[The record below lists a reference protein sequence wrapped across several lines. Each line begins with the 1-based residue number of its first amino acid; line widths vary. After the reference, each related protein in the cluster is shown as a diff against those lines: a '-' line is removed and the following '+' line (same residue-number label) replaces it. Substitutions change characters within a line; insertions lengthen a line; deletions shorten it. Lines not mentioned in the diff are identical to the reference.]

1 MEPAMKRAFRSFP
14 RNGVYYSEDTETGKQ
29 KSLKTRDPEEADR
42 LLNAMNEAR
51 KNSASINL
59 QIGRIYIAAA
69 DPKAAT
75 RTWKDVFDA
84 VLPTVKGPTLERW
97 ETAEKDEA
105 LDSLWK
111 IRVLETQPMDFL
123 GALNTGTVSTNVF
136 LRRLNNFAFGMG
148 WMPTQV
154 LPKKLWPKVQY
165 KEKRAIVLQEH
176 LSILLNEKNVEKN
189 KYWGLSWY
197 LGASQTDMAW
207 LHGEDINRQ
216 ERTIFYRRRKN
227 KGAALQRYGK
237 KVEALLNILPTSGP
251 LFPRMKEMT
260 SSERATEFKRACK
273 RADVSGVTHH
283 CYRYA
288 WAERALLA
296 GFEERYAQAALGH
309 GSKAVARA
317 YAKKAPLILPSLEEY
332 EERNAAKN
340 VVPMPAQNNPEVAGP
355 SAAAV

>member
-1 MEPAMKRAFRSFP
+1 MKRAFRLFP
-14 RNGVYYSEDTETGKQ
+14 RNGVYYSEDTKTGKQ
-29 KSLKTRDPEEADR
+29 KSLFTRDPEEADR
-42 LLNAMNEAR
+42 LINAMNEAAR
-51 KNSASINL
+51 NSASINL

-75 RTWKDVFDA
+75 RTWEDVYEA
-84 VLPTVKGPTLERW
+84 ILPTVKGPTLERW
-97 ETAEKDEA
+97 EKVEKDKA
-105 LDSLWK
+105 LGSLWK

-123 GALNTGTVSTNVF
+123 GALNIGTVSTNVF

-165 KEKRAIVLQEH
+165 KEKRAIKLEEH
-176 LSILLNEKNVEKN
+176 TSILLHEKNVEKN
-189 KYWGLSWY
+189 KYWDLSWH
-197 LGASQTDMAW
+197 LGASQTDVAW
-207 LHGEDINRQ
+207 LHAEDINWV
-216 ERTIFYRRRKN
+216 ERTIFYRRRKS
-227 KGAALQRYGK
+227 KSAALQRFGK
-237 KVEALLNILPTSGP
+237 KVEALLRTLPTSGP
-251 LFPRMKEMT
+251 LFPKMKEMRA
-260 SSERATEFKRACK
+260 SDRATEFKRACK

-317 YAKKAPLILPSLEEY
+317 YAKRAPLILPSLEEY
-332 EERNAAKN
+332 EERNAGNKVIPLPNQAN
-340 VVPMPAQNNPEVAGP
+340 ADQTHLLIGM
-355 SAAAV
+355 